1 MLAVAAL
8 VAAAVPAGAKATPSA
23 ADKVLLR
30 AGVVTAADVPAGWLT
45 GSQAD
50 TSADEFKGFGVCR
63 VVYRA
68 VFNAAATV
76 PYQLSKAYS
85 PAGADNG
92 ITIVDDTVLA
102 FPTVA
107 RANTFVAA
115 FQAPSGGPCL
125 QAVLAK
131 ALKGEGHAVV
141 VPLAVAP
148 VADTAVGY
156 EAMIT
161 SNGPGLSGPSVGTS
175 SCSASGTCVVY
186 VSTLNAA
193 ATGAAPGPG
202 DRHRRRDAAPPGRRL
217 TSVVAVPHHDVLLAG
232 LVGHDRVPNP
242 AEPGPLERAD

>member
-1 MLAVAAL
+1 VGHRGIVGVLAVAAL
-8 VAAAVPAGAKATPSA
+8 VAAAVPAGAKAKPSA

-63 VVYRA
+63 AAYRA
-68 VFNAAATV
+68 VFNARATV

-102 FPTVA
+102 FKTVA

-131 ALKGEGHAVV
+131 ALKGEGRAVV

-148 VADTAVGY
+148 VADTTVGY

-161 SNGPGLSGPSVGTS
+161 SNGPGLSGPSVGDI
-175 SCSASGTCVVY
+175 VVLRVGRVVAY

-193 ATGAAPGPG
+193 ATALAQGPAILAAVATRLRQAGA
-202 DRHRRRDAAPPGRRL
+202 
-217 TSVVAVPHHDVLLAG
+217 
-232 LVGHDRVPNP
+232 
-242 AEPGPLERAD
+242 